1 MGSINDVVD
10 LVRRGDVAVI
20 TLQNP
25 PVNAL
30 GYKVRQGLMAALLG
44 LREDKAIKAVVLAGS
59 PRAFSGGADINEF
72 GTKQPEP
79 LLFEVIAVIESYDRP
94 VVAFLT
100 GVALGGGFELA
111 LACHYRVAAPGARV
125 GLPEVK
131 LGLLPGAGGTQRLP
145 RLMGPV
151 AAMKMIVSGA
161 MMAAADAAGAI
172 DGTCADVAAA
182 VSFARGKIGAPLAR
196 VRDRDDKL
204 IAARANPSVLD
215 DAAAPLLKRARGQR
229 APAACIECV
238 RAAVTLPFDEGLA
251 LERKLFVELVASDE
265 SRAQR
270 HVFFAERE
278 ALKVPGV
285 PSDLKPEPVKH
296 AVIIGAGTMGGGIA
310 MCFANVGIPVTI
322 IETKQDA
329 LDRGMAVVEKNYR
342 TAAARGSM
350 AEADVAKRMALFT
363 PTTDYAAAAA
373 GDVIIE
379 AVFETIEVK
388 REVFTK
394 LDAVAKPGAL
404 LASNT
409 STLDVNK
416 IAGFT
421 KRPQDVLGMHF
432 FSPANVMKLLE
443 IVRGQQT
450 SPESLAKALAIGR
463 MIGKVSA
470 VVGVCDGFV
479 GNRML
484 HKRFAQQERLLMEG
498 ALPQEVDAVVTGF
511 GFPMGPYAMGDLA
524 GLDVGWRIRQGRG
537 TKAPITD
544 AICEAGRY
552 GQKTG
557 AGYYKYD
564 GRTPSP
570 DPEVEAIIAAAQRE
584 AGVNP
589 RTVARDEIFERMF
602 YPMINEGA
610 RILEEGI
617 ATRPSDIDVIWING
631 YGWPAWT
638 GGPMHYA
645 DNVGLKHIA
654 ERLNF
659 YAEQSGDASLR
670 PAALL
675 QRLADKGEGFS
686 GPPREKAA

>member
-1 MGSINDVVD
+1 MV
-10 LVRRGDVAVI
+10 
-20 TLQNP
+20 
-25 PVNAL
+25 
-30 GYKVRQGLMAALLG
+30 
-44 LREDKAIKAVVLAGS
+44 
-59 PRAFSGGADINEF
+59 
-72 GTKQPEP
+72 
-79 LLFEVIAVIESYDRP
+79 
-94 VVAFLT
+94 
-100 GVALGGGFELA
+100 
-111 LACHYRVAAPGARV
+111 
-125 GLPEVK
+125 
-131 LGLLPGAGGTQRLP
+131 
-145 RLMGPV
+145 
-151 AAMKMIVSGA
+151 
-161 MMAAADAAGAI
+161 
-172 DGTCADVAAA
+172 
-182 VSFARGKIGAPLAR
+182 
-196 VRDRDDKL
+196 
-204 IAARANPSVLD
+204 
-215 DAAAPLLKRARGQR
+215 
-229 APAACIECV
+229 
-238 RAAVTLPFDEGLA
+238 
-251 LERKLFVELVASDE
+251 
-265 SRAQR
+265 
-270 HVFFAERE
+270 
-278 ALKVPGV
+278 
-285 PSDLKPEPVKH
+285 
-296 AVIIGAGTMGGGIA
+296 IGAGTMGGGIA

-322 IETKQDA
+322 IETKQEA
-329 LDRGMAVVEKNYR
+329 LDRGMGVVEKNYR
-342 TAAARGSM
+342 TAASRGSM
-350 AEADVAKRMALFT
+350 PEADIAKRMALFT
-363 PTTDYAAAAA
+363 PTTDFAAAAA
-373 GDVIIE
+373 GDVVIE
-379 AVFETIEVK
+379 AVFETMEVK

-421 KRPQDVLGMHF
+421 SRPQDVLGMHF

-443 IVRGQQT
+443 IVRGAQT
-450 SPESLAKALAIGR
+450 SPEALAKALAIGR
-463 MIGKVSA
+463 LIGKVSA

-484 HKRFAQQERLLMEG
+484 HKRFAQQERLLLEG

-537 TKAPITD
+537 TKAAITD

-564 GRTPSP
+564 GRTPTP
-570 DPEVEAIIAAAQRE
+570 DPEVERIIAAAQRE

-589 RTVARDEIFERMF
+589 RTIPRDEIFERMF

-645 DNVGLKHIA
+645 DNAGLRHIA

-659 YAEQSGDASLR
+659 YAEQTGDETLR

-675 QRLADKGEGFS
+675 QRLADQGGSFA
-686 GPPREKAA
+686 PAPREKAA